1 MYVSE
6 PPVNHVTELQ
16 SSSRPVPS
24 KSSYGLDSPL
34 GLVLSTILAPL
45 YLYSSLKGKFDV
57 WDNLL
62 ADVPSE
68 IMTAPTL
75 DIGCG
80 RGLVLLKIAQ
90 LKKNLSESSLQQQI
104 ISPAYGVDLF
114 IKRDQ
119 TGNSPE
125 ATYDNAASMDVVDQ
139 VVLHTADFTK
149 LPFQDMTFSLVTA
162 SLSIHNV
169 DKTARRRAIIEA
181 ARVVRSG
188 GYLLILDLM
197 GYLGGYQTILRSL
210 GWTDVETELGGM
222 KVMFGA
228 WPCQILKAR
237 KS

>member
-6 PPVNHVTELQ
+6 PPLNHITELQ

-24 KSSYGLDSPL
+24 KASYGLDSPL
-34 GLVLSTILAPL
+34 GLALSNVLAPL

-57 WDNLL
+57 WDKLL

-68 IMTAPTL
+68 ILTAPTL

-90 LKKNLSESSLQQQI
+90 LKKTLSESSSQQI
-104 ISPAYGVDLF
+104 PPAYAVDLF
-114 IKRDQ
+114 IQGDQ

-125 ATYDNAASMDVVDQ
+125 ATYDNAASMGVVDQ
-139 VVLHTADFTK
+139 VVLHTADFTN

-162 SLSIHNV
+162 SLAIHNV
-169 DKTARRRAIIEA
+169 DKTARRRAIVEA
-181 ARVVRSG
+181 ARVIRSG
-188 GYLLILDLM
+188 GYFVILDLM
-197 GYLGGYQTILRSL
+197 GYLGGYGTILKSL
-210 GWTDVETELGGM
+210 GWTDVKTELGGM

-237 KS
+237 KP

>member
-6 PPVNHVTELQ
+6 PPVDHITEFQ

-24 KSSYGLDSPL
+24 KPSYGLDSPL
-34 GLVLSTILAPL
+34 GLVLSNVLAPL

-62 ADVPSE
+62 ADIPSE
-68 IMTAPTL
+68 TITAPTL

-90 LKKNLSESSLQQQI
+90 LKKNLSEFSSQLLS
-104 ISPAYGVDLF
+104 SPAYGVDLF

-125 ATYDNAASMDVVDQ
+125 ATYDNAAALGVVDQ
-139 VVLHTADFTK
+139 VVLHTADFAR

-162 SLSIHNV
+162 SLSIHNA
-169 DKTARRRAIIEA
+169 DKTARRQAIVEA

-197 GYLGGYQTILRSL
+197 GYVGGYGIILESL
-210 GWTDVETELGGM
+210 GWSDVETKLGGM

>member
-1 MYVSE
+1 MYISE
-6 PPVNHVTELQ
+6 RPVNHATELE
-16 SSSRPVPS
+16 SSSRLVPL
-24 KSSYGLDSPL
+24 KPSYGLDSPL
-34 GLVLSTILAPL
+34 GLVLSTVLAPL

-62 ADVPSE
+62 AHVPSE
-68 IMTAPTL
+68 IITAPTL

-90 LKKNLSESSLQQQI
+90 LKKNLSETSLHQN
-104 ISPAYGVDLF
+104 ISPAYAVDLF

-125 ATYDNAASMDVVDQ
+125 ATYDNAASLGVVDK

-169 DKTARRRAIIEA
+169 DKSARRQAIIDA

-188 GYLLILDLM
+188 GYLIILDLM
-197 GYLGGYQTILRSL
+197 GYIGSYETILKALR
-210 GWTDVETELGGM
+210 WTDVVTELGGI

-237 KS
+237 KP

>member
-1 MYVSE
+1 MTGR
-6 PPVNHVTELQ
+6 NTELQ

-24 KSSYGLDSPL
+24 KPSYGIDSPL
-34 GLVLSTILAPL
+34 GLVLSNILAPL
-45 YLYSSLKGKFDV
+45 YFYSSLKGKFDV

-68 IMTAPTL
+68 IMKAPTL

-80 RGLVLLKIAQ
+80 RGLVLLKTAQ
-90 LKKNLSESSLQQQI
+90 LKKNLSESPLLQQI
-104 ISPAYGVDLF
+104 TISPAYAVDLF
-114 IKRDQ
+114 IKGDQ

-125 ATYDNAASMDVVDQ
+125 ATYDNAASMGVVDQ
-139 VVLHTADFTK
+139 VVLHTADFTR

-169 DKTARRRAIIEA
+169 DKTARQQAIIEA

-197 GYLGGYQTILRSL
+197 GYLGGYATILKSL